1 MSNKIILENPNG
13 RRFQLV
19 VDNDGNLGTKEVPAP
34 CKPEYEVKYLVN
46 PD

>member
-19 VDNDGNLGTKEVPAP
+19 VDKLMINMIIPEHNLYISYGFKENR
-34 CKPEYEVKYLVN
+34 K
-46 PD
+46 